1 MATCELDRLAS
12 IFERFSL
19 HAHVFNTG
27 PLCGASS
34 YHHEAGR
41 GHIHVLKQGT
51 IRVET
56 PTKPAWIIRAPFLL
70 FYMKPVNH
78 RLVPLTEEGEVI
90 TVCGEID
97 FGDGLENPVTQ
108 VMPELIPVELD
119 HNPHLSAILNLL
131 FEEAFHPACGRQAAL
146 DRICE
151 LLIIQLLRISMENQS
166 TNVGLLAG
174 LADQRLAKALTCI
187 HKEPGKTWTLEQLA
201 AKAGMSRASFATKF
215 RDTLGM
221 TPGDYLAHWRLGL
234 AKSLLKKGRPVSLV
248 SDEVGYSSP
257 AAFTRAFAGRF
268 GQTPTAWV
276 REAWQM
282 QAAAA
287 Q

>member
-1 MATCELDRLAS
+1 MTTYALDRLAT
-12 IFERFSL
+12 IFERFTL
-19 HAHVFNTG
+19 HAHVFNAG
-27 PLCGASS
+27 PICAPSS

-56 PTKPAWIIRAPFLL
+56 PAQPSQTIRAPYLL
-70 FYMKPVNH
+70 FYMKPVAH
-78 RLVPLTEEGEVI
+78 RLVPLTEEGNVV

-97 FGDGLENPVTQ
+97 FGDGMENPVTQ
-108 VMPELIPVELD
+108 VMPGLIPVELD
-119 HNPHLSAILNLL
+119 SNPHLSAILDLL
-131 FEEAFHPACGRQAAL
+131 FEEAFNPACGRQAAL

-151 LLIIQLLRISMENQS
+151 LLVIQLLRISIETNS
-166 TNVGLLAG
+166 TDVGLLAG

-187 HKEPGKTWTLEQLA
+187 HKEPEKAWTLEQLA
-201 AKAGMSRASFATKF
+201 GEAGMSRASFAVKF
-215 RDTLGM
+215 RDTLDM

-257 AAFTRAFAGRF
+257 AAFTRAFTGRF

-276 REAWQM
+276 K
-282 QAAAA
+282 QAYR
-287 Q
+287 